1 MQERINIASSSSRS
15 SSPLIHNHDNDIQQR
30 PLPSSSPSLVNPQ
43 QNDNSDTQIFYHPL
57 MDCDG
62 NLLPVHFLTSS
73 EVWDFYS
80 RKTNL
85 FVFVNLDWT

>member
-30 PLPSSSPSLVNPQ
+30 PLQSSSPLLINQQ

-73 EVWDFYS
+73 EVYDFYS
-80 RKTNL
+80 RKINFCFL
-85 FVFVNLDWT
+85 

>member
-1 MQERINIASSSSRS
+1 MQERINLASSSSRS

-30 PLPSSSPSLVNPQ
+30 SSPPLINQ
-43 QNDNSDTQIFYHPL
+43 HQNDNSDTQIFYHPL

-73 EVWDFYS
+73 EVYHFF
-80 RKTNL
+80 N
-85 FVFVNLDWT
+85 